1 MDYLFC
7 YYMKGESSNKI
18 YYSAYLFTSYLF
30 LIGIFN
36 YFFSTYF
43 FFLKDFPAA
52 HDSSR
57 SAFLIGS
64 AFLIF
69 QIYNIDKKYY
79 HRLIDTF
86 VVMAFTLS
94 MVYPTFCVLGVFIF
108 NPIYILFVIIHF
120 LIIASLLYDK
130 NK

>member
-1 MDYLFC
+1 
-7 YYMKGESSNKI
+7 MKEKSSNKI
-18 YYSAYLFTSYLF
+18 YYSVYIFTIYLFIL
-30 LIGIFN
+30 GVFN

-43 FFLKDFPAA
+43 FFLDDFPNAQ
-52 HDSSR
+52 DSPR

-79 HRLIDTF
+79 QRLIDTF
-86 VVMAFTLS
+86 IVMAFILT

-108 NPIYILFVIIHF
+108 NPVYILFIIIHF
-120 LIIASLLYDK
+120 LIIAALLYDK